1 MAKKGPKGPR
11 KYDPQKH
18 CGCKRRSDGK
28 PCVRG
33 KGEGTLHKGSGNCRW
48 HGGQVREDDKR
59 FKAGGRYSKIKRRD
73 IREIMD
79 EMAKEKNPMDML
91 PEVLFLRAHVQ
102 KFVDQG
108 KQGAKIDN
116 DYVNT
121 MSGLVDKIGKMIER
135 IHKIQTEGAITRHAF
150 LKYNEQMALVVAKI
164 VEPSLMEK
172 IETGWQNIMVDI
184 Q

>member
-11 KYDPQKH
+11 KYRPEKH
-18 CGCKRRSDGK
+18 CGARAKSRGGA
-28 PCVRG
+28 PCTRG
-33 KGEGTLHKGSGNCRW
+33 KGERTDHLGQGRCW
-48 HGGQVREDDKR
+48 IHGGR
-59 FKAGGRYSKIKRRD
+59 ASITHGRYSKIKRKD

-79 EMAKEKNPMDML
+79 EMSKEKNPMDML

-108 KQGAKIDN
+108 KANKNIDN

-135 IHKIQTEGAITRHAF
+135 IHKIQIEGAITRRAF
-150 LKYNEQMALVVAKI
+150 LKYSEQVALVVARL
-164 VEPSLMEK
+164 VTDTELMAK
-172 IETGWQNIMVDI
+172 IEAGWQNIMVDI